1 MDYNKI
7 KPLHGIVVMKMHG
20 TKESKGGIRYVEE
33 KRLDHA
39 TVVAIGPGEWSR
51 KRGRK
56 PEYKNMSVSVGDTVV
71 IGPGSGVILEV
82 EIGDETDTLT
92 FISEND
98 IVAVV
103 RK

>member
-1 MDYNKI
+1 MDYTKI
-7 KPLHGIVVMKMHG
+7 NPLHGIVVMKMHG
-20 TKESKGGIRYVEE
+20 TKESEGGILYIEE

-39 TVVAIGPGEWSR
+39 TVVALGPGEWIQKSG
-51 KRGRK
+51 KK
-56 PEYKNMSVSVGDTVV
+56 PEYRGINISVGDTVV

-92 FISEND
+92 FIAEQD